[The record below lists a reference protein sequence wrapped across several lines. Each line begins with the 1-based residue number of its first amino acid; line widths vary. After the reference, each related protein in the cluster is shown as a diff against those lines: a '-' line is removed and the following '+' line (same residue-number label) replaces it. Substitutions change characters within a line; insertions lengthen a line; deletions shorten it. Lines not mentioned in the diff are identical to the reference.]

1 MSEASTTHQWFSST
15 AGVSVTSHNGSAIRP
30 RQLGTRTAFVRA
42 YRAGYRWF
50 QVDATPIKDDLV
62 SHHAIFGRT
71 RRLAG
76 RSKDELAHSLPDV
89 PCLYDLLT
97 DPELPRA
104 NWNIEMKS
112 RTGLPA
118 LLRLLTRLGDE
129 GWDLSRILVSS
140 PMRPS
145 VLEAVV
151 ARFPQVAVAAPVIHG
166 GTFGIRFLGPSRAR
180 AGRGRP
186 YDCQQVYHPFVRA
199 RRRWGRAERPLV
211 QAWTVGNR
219 RVLDRVLRAG
229 AHPIVDSQVLMIRR
243 SLGQAALP
251 VTTSEDLVREVAAQ
265 LYQAPDALALGGGGW
280 RGAFGGIGAVMYFTH
295 RGMYRAIHDVVGIS
309 GGSFAVAALARQPS
323 RADRTHHGPGHGAA
337 GDRAMESPEA
347 DDDGHVGALRQL
359 LEALE
364 GAGSQT
370 RSILGIV
377 AAALV
382 VLATVGGLVTVG
394 VVRNSANAVW
404 VLALLSALVAGSFLV
419 RAAATMRWKWILR
432 GVYGTH
438 TMAPTPPDDEPGR
451 PGRRFAIGATG
462 LSDGYLY
469 SFTSSPDDDVPR
481 WRQDPRLA
489 TPLGGHRLADVVA
502 RATSLPGIGQLGV
515 GRVWLPTCDHGHH
528 TRRDRHR
535 CDSIPDRLV
544 DGGVSGIFGRGL
556 IQARYRQA
564 EGTGE
569 PTEVVVVDAG
579 RRLPPETRSLS
590 ARLARLGQRSSALI
604 LLSRW
609 LQVAMDVAYREEL
622 KYVRDGNVVDGHRFR
637 LVRLAEE
644 EDPFDPL
651 TGTVKNASMASV
663 RRRDDLNRLYVLR
676 DQVHQ
681 FSLMRVNRVNAN
693 RTIVVAVAACALEFE
708 HEPDIGSM
716 LAAIGERLGRG
727 RALAEVWHGVRVPLL
742 GEPAQLGP
750 PEVRGPEAVDHR
762 PAAFEVSIGGS

>member
-1 MSEASTTHQWFSST
+1 MSELSSTHQWFSST
-15 AGVSVTSHNGSAIRP
+15 AAVSVTSHNGSAIRP

-50 QVDATPIKDDLV
+50 QVDATPIKGDLL
-62 SHHAIFGRT
+62 SRHALFGRH
-71 RRLAG
+71 RRLSG
-76 RSKDELAHSLPDV
+76 RTKEELARILPDV

-97 DPELPRA
+97 DAELPRA
-104 NWNIEMKS
+104 NWNIELKS
-112 RTGLPA
+112 KAGLPA
-118 LLRLLTRLGDE
+118 LLDLLSRLSDE
-129 GWDLSRILVSS
+129 DWDLSRILVSS

-145 VLEAVV
+145 VLKAVA

-180 AGRGRP
+180 TSRGP
-186 YDCQQVYHPFVRA
+186 YDCQQVYHPFVRS
-199 RRRWGRAERPLV
+199 RRRLGRAERPLI

-243 SLGQAALP
+243 SIGQAALP

-295 RGMYRAIHDVVGIS
+295 RDMYRAIHDVVGIS

-323 RADRTHHGPGHGAA
+323 RARP
-337 GDRAMESPEA
+337 A
-347 DDDGHVGALRQL
+347 DDDEGEPADHSHVALLRQL

-382 VLATVGGLVTVG
+382 VVAVVASLVAVGAA
-394 VVRNSANAVW
+394 RNNANAVW
-404 VLALLSALVAGSFLV
+404 VLALLAALVAGSFLV

-438 TMAPTPPDDEPGR
+438 TMAPTPPDEPGR

-469 SFTSSPDDDVPR
+469 SFTSSPADDVPR
-481 WRQDPRLA
+481 WRRDPGLA

-515 GRVWLPTCDHGHH
+515 GRVWLPTCDHPSHS
-528 TRRDRHR
+528 RRDRHR

-556 IQARYRQA
+556 IQARYRHARA
-564 EGTGE
+564 EHQ

-579 RRLPPETRSLS
+579 RSLPPETRSLG

-651 TGTVKNASMASV
+651 TGTVRNASMATV

-708 HEPDIGSM
+708 HEPDIGSI
-716 LAAIGERLGRG
+716 LAAVGEQLGRG
-727 RALAEVWHGVRVPLL
+727 RELAEVWHGVRVPLL

-750 PEVRGPEAVDHR
+750 PEVRGAEPVDHR
-762 PAAFEVSIGGS
+762 PAAFEVSLGGS

>member
-1 MSEASTTHQWFSST
+1 MSELSTTTHQWFSST
-15 AGVSVTSHNGSAIRP
+15 VGVSITSHNGSAIRP

-50 QVDATPIKDDLV
+50 QVDATPIEGDLV
-62 SHHAIFGRT
+62 SHHAIFGRN
-71 RRLAG
+71 RRFSG
-76 RSKDELAHSLPDV
+76 RTKAELARTRPDIA
-89 PCLYDLLT
+89 CLHDLLT

-112 RTGLPA
+112 KAGLPA
-118 LLRLLTRLGDE
+118 LLSLLARLEDE
-129 GWDLSRILVSS
+129 GRDLSRILVSS

-145 VLEAVV
+145 VLEAVA
-151 ARFPQVAVAAPVIHG
+151 ARFPQVGVAAPVIHG
-166 GTFGIRFLGPSRAR
+166 GTFGIRFLGPARAR
-180 AGRGRP
+180 TSRGP
-186 YDCQQVYHPFVRA
+186 YDCQQVFHPFVRA
-199 RRRWGRAERPLV
+199 RRRFGRAERPVV

-243 SLGQAALP
+243 GLGQAPLP
-251 VTTSEDLVREVAAQ
+251 VTTQEDLRLEVAAQ
-265 LYQAPDALALGGGGW
+265 LYRAPDALALGGGGW

-309 GGSFAVAALARQPS
+309 GGSFAVAALSRQPS
-323 RADRTHHGPGHGAA
+323 RAGET
-337 GDRAMESPEA
+337 S
-347 DDDGHVGALRQL
+347 DDGHVTALRSL

-364 GAGSQT
+364 GAGSKT

-377 AAALV
+377 ATGLMALAAV
-382 VLATVGGLVTVG
+382 AG
-394 VVRNSANAVW
+394 VVTASAVNDDTKSVW
-404 VLALLSALVAGSFLV
+404 VLALVAALVGGSFLV

-432 GVYGTH
+432 GVYGTD

-469 SFTSSPDDDVPR
+469 SFTSSPGDDVAR
-481 WRQDPRLA
+481 WRQDPGLA
-489 TPLGGHRLADVVA
+489 TPLGGHRLADVVS

-515 GRVWLPTCDHGHH
+515 GRIWLPTCDHERH

-556 IQARYRQA
+556 IQARYRRTR
-564 EGTGE
+564 GSDE

-579 RRLPPETRSLS
+579 RRLPPETRTLG

-644 EDPFDPL
+644 EDLFDPL
-651 TGTVKNASMASV
+651 TGTVRNASMASV

-676 DQVHQ
+676 DQVHR
-681 FSLMRVNRVNAN
+681 FSLMRVNRTNAN

-708 HEPDIGSM
+708 HEPDIGSI
-716 LAAIGERLGRG
+716 LAAVGEQLGRG

-742 GEPAQLGP
+742 GEPSQLGP
-750 PEVRGPEAVDHR
+750 PEVRRPQPVDHR
-762 PAAFEVSIGGS
+762 PAAFEVAIGGS

>member
-1 MSEASTTHQWFSST
+1 MSEPSTTHRWFSST
-15 AGVSVTSHNGSAIRP
+15 AGVSITSHNGSAIRP
-30 RQLGTRTAFVRA
+30 RQLGTRIAFVRA

-50 QVDATPIKDDLV
+50 QVDATPIRDDLV
-62 SHHAIFGRT
+62 SHHAVFGRSRRFTGRT
-71 RRLAG
+71 R
-76 RSKDELAHSLPDV
+76 DELARSLPDV
-89 PCLYDLLT
+89 PSLYDLLT

-112 RTGLPA
+112 KAGLPA
-118 LLRLLTRLGDE
+118 LLGLLSRLAEE

-145 VLEAVV
+145 VLEAVA
-151 ARFPQVAVAAPVIHG
+151 ARFPEVGVAAPVIHG
-166 GTFGIRFLGPSRAR
+166 GTFGIRLLGPSRAR
-180 AGRGRP
+180 TSRGP
-186 YDCQQVYHPFVRA
+186 YDCQQVYHPFVRS
-199 RRRWGRAERPLV
+199 RRRFGRAERPLV

-229 AHPIVDSQVLMIRR
+229 AQPIVDSQVLMIRR
-243 SLGQAALP
+243 SLGQAPLP
-251 VTTSEDLVREVAAQ
+251 VTTQEDLRREVAAQ
-265 LYQAPDALALGGGGW
+265 LYRDPDALALGGGGW

-323 RADRTHHGPGHGAA
+323 RARLA
-337 GDRAMESPEA
+337 GRSNGTDGEP
-347 DDDGHVGALRQL
+347 DTGDDGHVGALRHL

-364 GAGSQT
+364 GAGSKT

-377 AAALV
+377 A
-382 VLATVGGLVTVG
+382 TGLVALAAVAG
-394 VVRNSANAVW
+394 VVTASAVNDDTKSVW
-404 VLALLSALVAGSFLV
+404 VLALLAALVAGSFLV

-438 TMAPTPPDDEPGR
+438 AMAPTPPDDGPGR

-469 SFTSSPDDDVPR
+469 SFTSSPGDDVPR
-481 WRQDPRLA
+481 WRRDPGLA

-515 GRVWLPTCDHGHH
+515 GRIWLPTCDHGQH

-556 IQARYRQA
+556 IQARYRRIQ
-564 EGTGE
+564 GSDE

-579 RRLPPETRSLS
+579 RRLPPETRRLG

-622 KYVRDGNVVDGHRFR
+622 KFVRDGNVVDGHRFR

-681 FSLMRVNRVNAN
+681 FSLMRVNRTNAN

-708 HEPDIGSM
+708 HEPDIGSI
-716 LAAIGERLGRG
+716 LAAVGERLGRS
-727 RALAEVWHGVRVPLL
+727 RELAEVWHGVRVPLL
-742 GEPAQLGP
+742 GEPSQLGP
-750 PEVRGPEAVDHR
+750 PQVRSAQPLDHR
-762 PAAFEVSIGGS
+762 PAAFEVAIGGS

>member
-1 MSEASTTHQWFSST
+1 MSVSVSELSTMHQWFASM
-15 AGVSVTSHNGSAIRP
+15 AGVSITSHNGSAVRP
-30 RQLGTRTAFVRA
+30 RQLGTRIAFVRA

-50 QVDATPIKDDLV
+50 QVDATPIKGDLA
-62 SHHAIFGRT
+62 SHHAIFGRSWRFT
-71 RRLAG
+71 RWTKQDLA
-76 RSKDELAHSLPDV
+76 RTRPDTS
-89 PCLYDLLT
+89 CLYDLLT

-112 RTGLPA
+112 KAGLPA
-118 LLRLLTRLGDE
+118 LLSLLSRLGEE

-145 VLEAVV
+145 VLEAVA
-151 ARFPQVAVAAPVIHG
+151 ARFPQVGVAAPVIHG
-166 GTFGIRFLGPSRAR
+166 GTFGVRLLGPSRAR
-180 AGRGRP
+180 TSRGP

-199 RRRWGRAERPLV
+199 RRRLGRAERPLV
-211 QAWTVGNR
+211 QAWTVSNR

-243 SLGQAALP
+243 SLGQAPLP
-251 VTTSEDLVREVAAQ
+251 VTTPDDLRREVAAQ

-295 RGMYRAIHDVVGIS
+295 RQMYRAIHDVVGIS

-323 RADRTHHGPGHGAA
+323 RARLATGENEP
-337 GDRAMESPEA
+337 
-347 DDDGHVGALRQL
+347 DDDSHVWALRQL

-364 GAGSQT
+364 GAGSKT

-377 AAALV
+377 A
-382 VLATVGGLVTVG
+382 TGLVALAAVAG
-394 VVRNSANAVW
+394 VVTASAVNDDTKSVW
-404 VLALLSALVAGSFLV
+404 VLALLAALVVGSFLV

-438 TMAPTPPDDEPGR
+438 TMAPTPPGDEPGR

-469 SFTSSPDDDVPR
+469 SFTSSPGEDVPR
-481 WRQDPRLA
+481 WRQDPGLA

-515 GRVWLPTCDHGHH
+515 GRIWLPTCDHERH

-556 IQARYRQA
+556 IQARYRRS
-564 EGTGE
+564 GGSTG

-579 RRLPPETRSLS
+579 RRLPPETRALG

-651 TGTVKNASMASV
+651 TGTVKNASVTTV

-693 RTIVVAVAACALEFE
+693 RTIAVAVAACALEFE
-708 HEPDIGSM
+708 HEPDISSI
-716 LAAIGERLGRG
+716 LAAVGEQLGRG
-727 RALAEVWHGVRVPLL
+727 RALAAVWHGVRVPLL
-742 GEPAQLGP
+742 GEPSQLGP
-750 PEVRGPEAVDHR
+750 PEVRRPQALDHR
-762 PAAFEVSIGGS
+762 PAAFEVAIGGS

>member
-1 MSEASTTHQWFSST
+1 MSELSSTHQWFSST
-15 AGVSVTSHNGSAIRP
+15 AGVSITSHNGSAVRS
-30 RQLGTRTAFVRA
+30 RQLGTRSAFVRA

-50 QVDATPIKDDLV
+50 QVDATPIKGDLL
-62 SHHAIFGRT
+62 SRHALFGRHRHLSGRT
-71 RRLAG
+71 RE
-76 RSKDELAHSLPDV
+76 ELARTLPDV

-97 DPELPRA
+97 DHELPRA
-104 NWNIEMKS
+104 SWNIELKS
-112 RTGLPA
+112 KAGLPE
-118 LLRLLTRLGDE
+118 LLRLLQRLQDE

-145 VLEAVV
+145 VLEAVA
-151 ARFPQVAVAAPVIHG
+151 ARFPAVGVAAPVIHG

-180 AGRGRP
+180 TSRGP
-186 YDCQQVYHPFVRA
+186 YDCQQVFHPFVRA
-199 RRRWGRAERPLV
+199 RRRLGRAERPLV

-251 VTTSEDLVREVAAQ
+251 VTTSEDLAGEVRAQ

-295 RGMYRAIHDVVGIS
+295 RNMYRAIHDVVGIS

-323 RADRTHHGPGHGAA
+323 RARLAAAHHRGGADDG
-337 GDRAMESPEA
+337 GD
-347 DDDGHVGALRQL
+347 DDDGHVARLRQL

-377 AAALV
+377 AAGLAVVAVAASLV
-382 VLATVGGLVTVG
+382 AVGAA
-394 VVRNSANAVW
+394 RDNANGVW
-404 VLALLSALVAGSFLV
+404 VLALLAALVAGSFLV

-432 GVYGTH
+432 GVYGTA

-469 SFTSSPDDDVPR
+469 SFTSSPGEDVPR
-481 WRQDPRLA
+481 WRDDPGLA

-515 GRVWLPTCDHGHH
+515 GRVWLPTCDHARH
-528 TRRDRHR
+528 TRRDRHH

-556 IQARYRQA
+556 IQARYRRP
-564 EGTGE
+564 EGSN
-569 PTEVVVVDAG
+569 EVTDVAVVDAG
-579 RRLPPETRSLS
+579 RRLPPETRSLG
-590 ARLARLGQRSSALI
+590 ARLARMGQRSSALI

-651 TGTVKNASMASV
+651 TGTVRNASMATV

-681 FSLMRVNRVNAN
+681 FSLMRVNRANAN

-708 HEPDIGSM
+708 HEPDIGSI
-716 LAAIGERLGRG
+716 LAAVGERLGRG

-742 GEPAQLGP
+742 GEPGQLGP
-750 PEVRGPEAVDHR
+750 PEVRRPEVVDHR
-762 PAAFEVSIGGS
+762 PAAFEVSLGGS